1 MKRVLSLILCLAIA
15 AATLAAAIPLRA
27 SAYEVTLKVN
37 GVNRYRE
44 NGELIIY
51 DSANGK
57 TTASNEWGAEAVIG
71 ADNKCISV
79 DRKGNSEIP
88 AGGFVV
94 SGHNNQDDRTKDQNA
109 DNVMEYIAAGSY
121 V

>member
-27 SAYEVTLKVN
+27 SAYEVTLEVN

-44 NGELIIY
+44 EGELIIY

-57 TTASNEWGAEAVIG
+57 TTASNDV
-71 ADNKCISV
+71 V
-79 DRKGNSEIP
+79 QGNMSTP
-88 AGGFVV
+88 TALF
-94 SGHNNQDDRTKDQNA
+94 TL
-109 DNVMEYIAAGSY
+109 
-121 V
+121 